1 MLGIPSNR
9 KSFIESSI
17 ELARCYF
24 QGIDLLWPWLNTALD
39 MINMEK
45 LLDEC
50 YLNTDYGI
58 RQWLNYSFPASKL
71 VLGLPYHGYAW
82 IVAKNLKTLHL
93 ALLDACSRQMSTS
106 TSAVDSDAPNLKVR
120 RFSSLKAAT
129 NNFSSEDK
137 EREVPSYCIAYNK
150 DKDKVMCE

>member
-1 MLGIPSNR
+1 MDSCKKP
-9 KSFIESSI
+9 
-17 ELARCYF
+17 
-24 QGIDLLWPWLNTALD
+24 QD
-39 MINMEK
+39 
-45 LLDEC
+45 
-50 YLNTDYGI
+50 
-58 RQWLNYSFPASKL
+58 PASGIAVTNDGSMSYKYIQ
-71 VLGLPYHGYAW
+71 G
-82 IVAKNLKTLHL
+82 
-93 ALLDACSRQMSTS
+93 DACSRQMSTS

>member
-45 LLDEC
+45 LLDEWRAAVTSEARNTGLSRLKLTMSSAFEENVTGAHAALYDPFS

-93 ALLDACSRQMSTS
+93 ALL
-106 TSAVDSDAPNLKVR
+106 
-120 RFSSLKAAT
+120 
-129 NNFSSEDK
+129 
-137 EREVPSYCIAYNK
+137 
-150 DKDKVMCE
+150 